1 MLSCLQVLVTD
12 DIAGLTAAAQWGT
25 GRGAAAGQC
34 VLSDDCPVQRSRAAG
49 APGRETSAP
58 SATAA
63 TR

>member
-1 MLSCLQVLVTD
+1 MTD